1 MKLRY
6 SLILSFV
13 ITLSTFANEPKEGL
27 LWRISGNGLAQPSYL
42 FGTWHG
48 DTELRNHSFLDSVP
62 GFHKAFNSTHQYI
75 GEINLLA
82 KQPKIQHISEKIF
95 LPKDTLYSDLLDQ
108 KDLSKLDTFLT
119 KKLRTNSSKVNL
131 RPGMLQY
138 MLAELIMEDTVRSR
152 IRQKVI
158 MLESATNIPDSVV
171 IARREQL
178 YTEQD
183 KMDVYLLKKANERK
197 EELFGLDELIEFQAL
212 DIFTDNTSLKEEADS
227 LISCITN
234 METHSFV
241 DSLNNMTLP
250 MRNAY
255 REQDINKVKEEKQKQ
270 VDKLSA
276 FSKNMENKAPDLMQS
291 ISVDRNKK
299 WMNHIPTYIANKS
312 TFIAVGALHLPGK
325 DGLINLLREAG
336 YIVEQVE

>member
-62 GFHKAFNSTHQYI
+62 GFHKAFNSTHQYM
-75 GEINLLA
+75 GERNLLVQ
-82 KQPKIQHISEKIF
+82 QPKKQNASQKIF
-95 LPKDTLYSDLLDQ
+95 LPKDTLYSDLLNQ
-108 KDLSKLDTFLT
+108 KDLNKLDSFLT
-119 KKLRTNSSKVNL
+119 KKIHTNSSTVNI
-131 RPGMLQY
+131 RPSMLQY
-138 MLAELIMEDTVRSR
+138 VLAQMIMEDTVRSR
-152 IRQKVI
+152 IRQQIK

-171 IARREQL
+171 IARRDQL

-183 KMDVYLLKKANERK
+183 IMDVYLLKKANERK

-234 METHSFV
+234 MAAGILDQPLNHEEVIETS
-241 DSLNNMTLP
+241 
-250 MRNAY
+250 A
-255 REQDINKVKEEKQKQ
+255 KVK
-270 VDKLSA
+270 
-276 FSKNMENKAPDLMQS
+276 SKFVSLVKG
-291 ISVDRNKK
+291 IV
-299 WMNHIPTYIANKS
+299 
-312 TFIAVGALHLPGK
+312 
-325 DGLINLLREAG
+325 REL
-336 YIVEQVE
+336 

>member
-62 GFHKAFNSTHQYI
+62 GFHKAFNSTHQYM

-138 MLAELIMEDTVRSR
+138 MLKFFKLFRRHVSYLFPVPYRYSRFQMPGGLI
-152 IRQKVI
+152 
-158 MLESATNIPDSVV
+158 LE
-171 IARREQL
+171 
-178 YTEQD
+178 
-183 KMDVYLLKKANERK
+183 
-197 EELFGLDELIEFQAL
+197 
-212 DIFTDNTSLKEEADS
+212 IFPADS
-227 LISCITN
+227 
-234 METHSFV
+234 
-241 DSLNNMTLP
+241 
-250 MRNAY
+250 
-255 REQDINKVKEEKQKQ
+255 
-270 VDKLSA
+270 
-276 FSKNMENKAPDLMQS
+276 APKFAIGPL
-291 ISVDRNKK
+291 
-299 WMNHIPTYIANKS
+299 W
-312 TFIAVGALHLPGK
+312 
-325 DGLINLLREAG
+325 
-336 YIVEQVE
+336 

>member
-62 GFHKAFNSTHQYI
+62 GLYKAFNSTHQYM
-75 GEINLLA
+75 GERNLLA
-82 KQPKIQHISEKIF
+82 QQPKKQNALQKIF
-95 LPKDTLYSDLLDQ
+95 LPKDTLYSDLLNQ
-108 KDLSKLDTFLT
+108 KDLNKLDSFLT
-119 KKLRTNSSKVNL
+119 KKIHTNSSTVNI
-131 RPGMLQY
+131 RPSMLQY
-138 MLAELIMEDTVRSR
+138 VLAQMIMEDTVRSR
-152 IRQKVI
+152 IRQQIK

-171 IARREQL
+171 IARRDQL

-183 KMDVYLLKKANERK
+183 IMDVYLLKKANERK
-197 EELFGLDELIEFQAL
+197 EELFGLDDLIEFQL
-212 DIFTDNTSLKEEADS
+212 SDIFTNDTPLKEEADS
-227 LISCITN
+227 LISSITN

-241 DSLNNMTLP
+241 NSLNDLTFP

-299 WMNHIPTYIANKS
+299 WMNHIPTYIANYIHSRRSLAS
-312 TFIAVGALHLPGK
+312 T
-325 DGLINLLREAG
+325 R
-336 YIVEQVE
+336 

>member
-62 GFHKAFNSTHQYI
+62 GFHKAFNSTHQYM
-75 GEINLLA
+75 GERNLLVQ
-82 KQPKIQHISEKIF
+82 QPKKQNASQKIF
-95 LPKDTLYSDLLDQ
+95 LPKDTLYSDLLNQ
-108 KDLSKLDTFLT
+108 KDLNKLDSFLT
-119 KKLRTNSSKVNL
+119 KKIHTNSSTVNI
-131 RPGMLQY
+131 RPSMLQY
-138 MLAELIMEDTVRSR
+138 VLAQMIMEDTVRSR
-152 IRQKVI
+152 IRQQIK

-171 IARREQL
+171 IARRDQL

-183 KMDVYLLKKANERK
+183 IMDVYLLKKANERK

-234 METHSFV
+234 METQSFV

-270 VDKLSA
+270 LDQLIAS
-276 FSKNMENKAPDLMQS
+276 SKNMKKKAPDLMQS

-312 TFIAVGALHLPGK
+312 TFIAVGALHLPVK
-325 DGLINLLREAG
+325 TALSTYSAKPVIL
-336 YIVEQVE
+336 